1 MRRGGQTVL
10 AFDRDVETQI
20 YNTLPHHMPSLL
32 RRHPLQCPLAYIGG
46 LQSVETRPVG
56 LDATR
61 RLTGERFVWTTGSAP
76 VPDGAP
82 RAHRGRSAAPARGD
96 GVRLTQ
102 ATHIELRFT
111 TSAFVNGPAA
121 DRGEVSSDMT
131 KFVFVTGG
139 VVSSLGKGIA
149 SASLAAILE
158 SRGLKVTLIKLD
170 PYLNVDPGT
179 MSPFQHGEVFVTDDG
194 AETDLDLGHYERFI
208 TTRMRK
214 SNNFTT
220 GQIYKSVLE
229 KERRGDY
236 LGKTVQVIPHV
247 TNEIQEFV
255 RRGAEASKVDVAIVE
270 IGGTVGDIESLPFL
284 EAVRQMSLRLG
295 PNNAA
300 FVHLTYVPWIAA
312 AGELKTKPTQH
323 TVQKM
328 REIGIQPDV
337 LLCRADR
344 AVPDEEREKI
354 SLFTNV
360 LPHGVISM
368 WDVDTIYK
376 VPRMLHEQGLDELI
390 CMKLQLLT
398 KPADLRRWDKLVH
411 EVEHPAGEVTIVMC
425 GKYTDL
431 SDSYKSLNEALRH
444 AGIHNHARVRIDYL
458 DSETL
463 NDTNVSQ
470 LAKYDAVLVPGGF
483 GKRGVEG
490 KILAA
495 KYAREHKLPYLGI
508 CLGMQVATIEVA
520 RHLAGLEGANST
532 EFDPHTPHPV
542 IALIDEWQDR
552 DGTIQKRDAQSDLG
566 GTMRLGAQSSDVLA
580 GSLAQRIYG
589 NVVTERH
596 RHRYE
601 ANEHYLERLQQAG
614 LVISAMT
621 QREKLTEI
629 VELPADVHPWFVGV
643 QFHPEFKSTPWD
655 GHPLFI
661 HYIKAALAHQTART
675 SAAEKAAA

>member
-1 MRRGGQTVL
+1 MRML
-10 AFDRDVETQI
+10 HA
-20 YNTLPHHMPSLL
+20 
-32 RRHPLQCPLAYIGG
+32 
-46 LQSVETRPVG
+46 
-56 LDATR
+56 
-61 RLTGERFVWTTGSAP
+61 
-76 VPDGAP
+76 
-82 RAHRGRSAAPARGD
+82 
-96 GVRLTQ
+96 
-102 ATHIELRFT
+102 
-111 TSAFVNGPAA
+111 
-121 DRGEVSSDMT
+121 MT

-149 SASLAAILE
+149 AASLAAILE

-208 TTRMRK
+208 TTRMK
-214 SNNFTT
+214 KANNFTT

-247 TNEIQEFV
+247 TNEIQEFIK
-255 RRGAEASKVDVAIVE
+255 RGAADHLDVAIVE

-284 EAVRQMSLRLG
+284 EAVRQMSLKMG
-295 PNNAA
+295 PANTA

-323 TVQKM
+323 TVQKL

-344 AVPDEEREKI
+344 PIPDDEREKI

-360 LPHGVISM
+360 QPHGVISM

-376 VPRMLHEQGLDELI
+376 VPRLLHEQGLDELI

-398 KPADLRRWDKLVH
+398 RPADLRRWDTLVN
-411 EVEHPAGEVTIVMC
+411 EVEHPQTTVKIGMC

-444 AGIHNHARVRIDYL
+444 AGIHNHAKVEIEYVDAESL
-458 DSETL
+458 TQETA
-463 NDTNVSQ
+463 VQ
-470 LAKYDAVLVPGGF
+470 LARFDAILVPGGF
-483 GKRGVEG
+483 GKRGIEG
-490 KILAA
+490 KIVAA
-495 KYAREHKLPYLGI
+495 QYAREQGIPYLGI
-508 CLGMQVATIEVA
+508 CLGMQVATIEYA
-520 RHLAGLEGANST
+520 RHVAGLADANST
-532 EFDPHTPHPV
+532 EFEPDTKHPV
-542 IALIDEWQDR
+542 IALIEEWQDR
-552 DGTIQKRDAQSDLG
+552 DGSIQKRNPGSDLG
-566 GTMRLGAQSSDVLA
+566 GTMRLGAQSSDVKPGTLA
-580 GSLAQRIYG
+580 WQIYG
-589 NVVTERH
+589 PVVTERH

-601 ANEHYLERLQQAG
+601 ANVNYLEKLQQAG
-614 LVISAMT
+614 LVVSALT

-629 VELPADVHPWFVGV
+629 VELPRSMHPWFMGV
-643 QFHPEFKSTPWD
+643 QFHPEFKSTPWG
-655 GHPLFI
+655 GHPLFSSFVR
-661 HYIKAALAHQTART
+661 AALDHQRGART
-675 SAAEKAAA
+675 EPEPAAVAAVAGAL

>member
-1 MRRGGQTVL
+1 MR
-10 AFDRDVETQI
+10 
-20 YNTLPHHMPSLL
+20 H
-32 RRHPLQCPLAYIGG
+32 
-46 LQSVETRPVG
+46 
-56 LDATR
+56 
-61 RLTGERFVWTTGSAP
+61 
-76 VPDGAP
+76 
-82 RAHRGRSAAPARGD
+82 
-96 GVRLTQ
+96 
-102 ATHIELRFT
+102 
-111 TSAFVNGPAA
+111 
-121 DRGEVSSDMT
+121 DMT
-131 KFVFVTGG
+131 KYVFVTGG

-158 SRGLKVTLIKLD
+158 SRGLVVTLIKLD

-179 MSPFQHGEVFVTDDG
+179 MSPFQHGEVYVTDDG

-208 TTRMRK
+208 TTRMKR
-214 SNNFTT
+214 SNNFTS

-247 TNEIQEFV
+247 TNEIQEFIK
-255 RRGAEASKVDVAIVE
+255 RGAADVDVAIVE

-284 EAVRQMSLRLG
+284 EAVRQMSLKLG
-295 PNNAA
+295 PTNTA

-323 TVQKM
+323 TVQKL

-344 AVPDEEREKI
+344 EIPSDEREKI

-360 LPHGVISM
+360 PKHGVISM

-376 VPRMLHEQGLDELI
+376 VPRILHEQGLDEQI

-398 KPADLRRWDKLVH
+398 RPANLARWDRLVS
-411 EVEHPAGEVTIVMC
+411 EVAHPQREVTIAMC
-425 GKYTDL
+425 GKYTEL

-444 AGIHNHARVRIDYL
+444 AGIHHHARVGIEYV

-463 NDTNVSQ
+463 EAGHADS
-470 LAKYDAVLVPGGF
+470 LARYDAILVPGGF
-483 GKRGVEG
+483 GKRGIEG
-490 KILAA
+490 KIVAA
-495 KYAREHKLPYLGI
+495 QYAREHQLPYLGI
-508 CLGMQVATIEVA
+508 CLGMQVATIEFA
-520 RHLAGLEGANST
+520 RHAAGLAGANST
-532 EFDPHTPHPV
+532 EFDPATPHPV
-542 IALIDEWQDR
+542 IALIEEWQDR
-552 DGTIQKRDAQSDLG
+552 DGSIQRRDANSDLG
-566 GTMRLGAQSSDVLA
+566 GTMRLGAQSSDVKPGTLA
-580 GSLAQRIYG
+580 HRIYG

-601 ANEHYLERLQQAG
+601 ANEKYLERLQSAG
-614 LVISAMT
+614 LVVSALT

-629 VELPADVHPWFVGV
+629 VELPQSQHPWFVGV

-655 GHPLFI
+655 AHPLFI
-661 HYIKAALAHQTART
+661 SFIAAALAHQAARE
-675 SAAEKAAA
+675 AARDAARDPALQRVA